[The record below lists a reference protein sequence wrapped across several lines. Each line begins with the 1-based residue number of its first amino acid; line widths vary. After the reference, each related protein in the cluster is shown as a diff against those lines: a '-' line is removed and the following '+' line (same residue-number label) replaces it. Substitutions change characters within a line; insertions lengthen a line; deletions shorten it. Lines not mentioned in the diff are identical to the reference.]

1 MVSFSSIISG
11 FVVVFVVQVIVVVD
25 FSVVDVTVIQDVDAF
40 LDGRVVD
47 VFNDQVVD
55 VDAVAQLLAVLAKK
69 VFL

>member
-25 FSVVDVTVIQDVDAF
+25 FSIVDVIVIQVVDAF
-40 LDGRVVD
+40 LDGGVVD